1 MHEKALLFIVLFPL
15 IGAIVN
21 GLFGRRAGR
30 PAVHAI
36 AVMSVAA
43 SFGFA
48 LYAFVHLYQ
57 MRLAHDE
64 EAAIRYTAWEWFSV
78 AIYDRTI
85 PVNVRFVMDSLS
97 GVMTL
102 IVTGIGLL
110 IHIYSTGYMSEEK
123 SYARFFAY
131 LNLFMASMLVLVLG
145 SSFPVLFVGWEGVGV
160 CSYLL
165 IGFWFENEN
174 YAKAGR
180 KAFVANR
187 IGDFG
192 VLVGMFILAAVVH
205 SFEFERINEF
215 AREHAGVLTSAL
227 RLGPGGQPYLMIS
240 GVTVATAA
248 TLFLFLGC
256 TGKSAQLPLYVWL
269 PDAMAGPTP
278 VSALIHAAT
287 MVTSGLYLICRLSP
301 VFALAPISMAVIAVT
316 GALTALLAASVGL
329 VQNEIKKILAYST
342 VSQLGFMFAAVGC
355 GAFAAGFMHVYTHA
369 FFKACLFLGAGSV
382 MHAVGA
388 HGDADIRTL
397 GGLRKY
403 MPSTHWTFFVSCLAI
418 AGFPFLSGFYSKD
431 EILVGALSVDGYFS
445 FAPWLGKLVFAMLV
459 VGATMTAFYMFR
471 LYFLTFSGEFRGGP
485 HHDDHGHAADHDDH
499 HDDHAHEPHESPLSM
514 TVPLMILGVGAIFAG
529 YVWVGLVHFEPWVI
543 WLEPALGSIGVEHA
557 HSAPII
563 ALVCGTA
570 AAALGI
576 GTAWVWYYKGSATP
590 ARLAKQFPG
599 LHALLMDKWR
609 LDEFYDATILAA
621 SRLLGRFLAAYD
633 KWVVDG
639 ILSEVTSQTLK
650 ASSFLFTRMQN
661 GLVHAYGTAMAVG
674 MLALTFYFIVPHAK
688 PELSTDSSGYKA
700 KLTADKGLSYEYRW
714 DFDGD
719 GQFDT
724 DWGAEPAVEHEF
736 SPGDI
741 KAYAVV
747 FEAAAL
753 GRLGGS
759 PAPEVLPLESGKSI
773 KLSEGQLGPTW
784 QSTAGGPL
792 PRVVAEDDGVV
803 IEANGARVRK
813 DGQLAKGSVRVKRGE
828 YANIGEARLTVTGLV
843 HARMAVRNA
852 FGMERVRTLSLEMP
866 KVEPRGQARVAGLVG
881 AAK

>member
-15 IGAIVN
+15 MGAIVN

-36 AVMSVAA
+36 AVMSVAV

-48 LYAFVHLYQ
+48 LFAFAHLYQ
-57 MRLAHDE
+57 LRLAHDE

-78 AIYDRTI
+78 SIYDRNI
-85 PVNVRFVMDSLS
+85 PVQVRFVMDALS

-165 IGFWFENEN
+165 IGFWFENES

-180 KAFVANR
+180 KAFVVNR

-192 VLVGMFILAAVVH
+192 VLIGMFILAAVVH
-205 SFEFERINEF
+205 SFELERVNEF

-227 RLGPGGQPYLMIS
+227 RLGPPGQPYLVLS
-240 GVTVATAA
+240 SVSVATAA

-301 VFALAPISMAVIAVT
+301 LFALAPVSMAVIAVT
-316 GALTALLAASVGL
+316 GACTALLAASVGL
-329 VQNEIKKILAYST
+329 VQNDIKKILAYST

-403 MPSTHWTFFVSCLAI
+403 MPHTHWTFLASCAAI
-418 AGFPFLSGFYSKD
+418 AGVPLFSGFFSKD

-445 FAPWLGKLVFAMLV
+445 FAPWLGKVVFAMLV
-459 VGATMTAFYMFR
+459 LGATMTAFYMFR

-485 HHDDHGHAADHDDH
+485 QHDDHGHAPDH
-499 HDDHAHEPHESPLSM
+499 HDDHAHLPHESPFSM
-514 TVPLMILGVGAIFAG
+514 TVPLMVLGAGAIVAG
-529 YVWVGLVHFEPWVI
+529 YVWVGLAGFEPWVI

-557 HSAPII
+557 HAAPVAAAIGG
-563 ALVCGTA
+563 LTA
-570 AAALGI
+570 ASVGI
-576 GTAWVWYYKGSATP
+576 WLAWSWYFKASETP
-590 ARLAKQFPG
+590 ARLAQQYPR
-599 LHALLMDKWR
+599 LHAFLMDKWR
-609 LDEFYDATILAA
+609 LDEFYDATVLAA
-621 SRLLGRFLAAYD
+621 SRMLGRTLAAYD

-639 ILSEVTSQTLK
+639 ILTEVTSQTIK
-650 ASSFLFTRMQN
+650 ASSFLFTRVQN
-661 GLVHAYGTAMAVG
+661 GLVHAYGAAMAVG
-674 MLALTFYFIVPHAK
+674 LLAIVFLFIVPRAT
-688 PELSTDSSGYKA
+688 PEVMPESSGYKA
-700 KLTADKGLSYEYRW
+700 TLTADKGLSYEYRW
-714 DFDGD
+714 DFEGD
-719 GQFDT
+719 GEFDT
-724 DWGAEPAVEHEF
+724 TWGPEPKVEHEF
-736 SPGDI
+736 RPLDI

-747 FEAAAL
+747 FEAASL

-759 PAPEVLPLESGKSI
+759 PPPEVLPLVPGKSI
-773 KLSEGQLGPTW
+773 KLSENQLGPTW
-784 QSTAGGPL
+784 QLPAGGAL
-792 PRVVAEDDGVV
+792 PRVVAQDDEVV

-813 DGQLAKGSVRVKRGE
+813 DGQLVKGSVSVKRGE
-828 YANIGEARLTVTGLV
+828 YVNIGEARLTVTGLV
-843 HARMAVRNA
+843 HAKLAVRNA
-852 FGMERVRTLSLEMP
+852 FGMQRVRTLELEVP
-866 KVEPRGQARVAGLVG
+866 KIEPRGQARVAGLVG
-881 AAK
+881 AAP

>member
-21 GLFGRRAGR
+21 GVFGRKAGR
-30 PAVHAI
+30 STVHAI

-48 LYAFVHLYQ
+48 VYAFAHLYQ

-64 EAAIRYTAWEWFSV
+64 DAAIRYTAWEWFSV
-78 AIYDRTI
+78 VVYDRTV
-85 PVNVRFVMDSLS
+85 PVHVRFVMDSLS

-180 KAFVANR
+180 KAFVVNR

-192 VLVGMFILAAVVH
+192 VLVGMFILAAVTH
-205 SFEFERINEF
+205 SFELERINDF

-227 RLGPGGQPYLMIS
+227 RLGPPGQPYLVIS

-301 VFALAPISMAVIAVT
+301 VFALAPITMAVIAVT
-316 GALTALLAASVGL
+316 GACTALLAASVGL

-403 MPSTHWTFFVSCLAI
+403 MPQTHWTFLFSCMAI
-418 AGFPFLSGFYSKD
+418 AGVPFFSGFFSKD
-431 EILVGALSVDGYFS
+431 EILVGALSVNGYFS
-445 FAPWLGKLVFAMLV
+445 FAPWLGYAVFAMLV

-485 HHDDHGHAADHDDH
+485 HHDDHGHAADH

-514 TVPLMILGVGAIFAG
+514 TVPLILLGAGAIFAG
-529 YVWVGLVHFEPWVI
+529 YVWVGLVHFDPWLI
-543 WLEPALGSIGVEHA
+543 WLEPALGSIGAEHP
-557 HSAPII
+557 HSAPWI
-563 ALVCGTA
+563 ALGFGTLA
-570 AAALGI
+570 AAGGI
-576 GTAWVWYYKGSATP
+576 GTAYIWYYKFSETP
-590 ARLAKQFPG
+590 ARLGKQFPR
-599 LHALLMDKWR
+599 LHAFLMDKWR
-609 LDEFYDATILAA
+609 VDEFYDKTILAG

-639 ILSEVTSQTLK
+639 ILTEVTSQTVK

-674 MLALTFYFIVPHAK
+674 LLAVTFYFIVPRAR
-688 PELSTDSSGYKA
+688 PEVAAESSGYKA
-700 KLTADKGLSYEYRW
+700 TLTADKGLSYEYRW
-714 DFDGD
+714 DFEGD
-719 GQFDT
+719 GKFDT
-724 DWGAEPAVEHEF
+724 TWGPEPKVEHEF
-736 SPGDI
+736 RPLDI

-747 FEAAAL
+747 FEAASL

-759 PAPEVLPLESGKSI
+759 PAPEALRLEPGKSI
-773 KLSEGQLGPTW
+773 KLSENQLGPTW
-784 QSTAGGPL
+784 QVAGGGAL
-792 PRVVAEDDGVV
+792 PRVVAEDDEVV
-803 IEANGARVRK
+803 IEVNGARVRK

-828 YANIGEARLTVTGLV
+828 YVNIGEARLTVTGLV
-843 HARMAVRNA
+843 HTRLAVRNA
-852 FGMERVRTLSLEMP
+852 FGMERVRTLELEVP
-866 KVEPRGQARVAGLVG
+866 KIEPRGQARVAGLRG
-881 AAK
+881 SAP